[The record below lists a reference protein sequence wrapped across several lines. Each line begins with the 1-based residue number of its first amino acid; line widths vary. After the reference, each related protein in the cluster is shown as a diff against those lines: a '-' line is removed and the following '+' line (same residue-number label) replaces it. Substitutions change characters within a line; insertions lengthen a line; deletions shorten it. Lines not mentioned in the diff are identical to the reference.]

1 MLKADLDGIEAFL
14 KVAERRN
21 FSAAAADLGIS
32 ASALSQKI
40 RGLEARAGVA
50 LLTRTTR
57 RVGLTEAGRLLLDRG
72 GPAFAELLLAYADAR
87 NLSQPAGLLRL
98 HVPRGVVQTFIEPML
113 AGFCAANP
121 QVEVEI
127 FAEDHHPLDLIE
139 GDFDA
144 GIRHG
149 ELLDAD
155 MTMLRIM
162 PPFRLIVVGAPDYF
176 ARHGRPAR
184 PADLRHHNCIRI
196 RLRRDAIMKWN
207 FEEDGRSI
215 EVFPNGQLIL
225 NDYALSVSSAVA
237 GLGLA
242 FVSEPSIEEHLASG
256 ALEAVLTDYAHT
268 SSGVFLYFP
277 HRHQMTAKLRAFVD
291 HVRHTHP
298 A

>member
-1 MLKADLDGIEAFL
+1 MFKADLDGIEAFL
-14 KVAERRN
+14 RVAERRN
-21 FSAAAADLGIS
+21 FSAAAAELGIS

-72 GPAFAELLLAYADAR
+72 GPAFAELISAYSDAR
-87 NLSQPAGLLRL
+87 NLTQPAGLLRL
-98 HVPRGVVQTFIEPML
+98 HVPRGVLQTFIEPVL
-113 AGFCAANP
+113 AGFCTANP

-149 ELLDAD
+149 EVLDAD
-155 MTMLRIM
+155 MMTLQIM
-162 PPFRLIVVGAPDYF
+162 PSFRLIVVGSPAYLES
-176 ARHGRPAR
+176 HGRPAR
-184 PADLRHHNCIRI
+184 PADLRHHNCIRT

-207 FEEDGRSI
+207 FLEDGRSI

-225 NDYALSVSSAVA
+225 NDYALSISSALA

-242 FVSEPSIEEHLASG
+242 YVAEHSIGEHLDSG
-256 ALEAVLTDYAHT
+256 ALEVVLTDYAFT

-277 HRHQMTAKLRAFVD
+277 RRHQMTAKLRAFLD
-291 HVRHTHP
+291 HVRRIHP
-298 A
+298 M